1 MTAPDPTPYLLP
13 TDLRT
18 AEDVARWL
26 DTLHKGPPAERIFGV
41 QDAVAALYAR
51 LDRERRQACERG
63 AEDCERR
70 LAELGPEPEE
80 PTIDIWGTEALRAR
94 LRESALAFRAS
105 AVQRAARGEPTAAPL
120 AALRADL
127 AEQLERLAGPH
138 ALAEVARLAE
148 DT

>member
-1 MTAPDPTPYLLP
+1 MTAPDHRPYLLP

-26 DTLHKGPPAERIFGV
+26 LEHAEQWRI
-41 QDAVAALYAR
+41 DAAADPSLGARSVRLDYGGLRALQGAHADLRAR

-94 LRESALAFRAS
+94 LRESALAFRA
-105 AVQRAARGEPTAAPL
+105 AARAK
-120 AALRADL
+120 
-127 AEQLERLAGPH
+127 
-138 ALAEVARLAE
+138 
-148 DT
+148 